1 MNWSFSK
8 NNSSLFLF
16 LTQEKK
22 QKNMHLKRIAKSS
35 LHFGKKNNSS
45 SRRGGIRQTDFSSFP
60 SFIPFRFYTTPKRRR
75 AGAILLMCEK
85 HKTKGWTFGHFDFYI
100 GQEFLFQNVQVS
112 KVVN

>member
-1 MNWSFSK
+1 MK
-8 NNSSLFLF
+8 MVVFLF

-35 LHFGKKNNSS
+35 LRSGKKNNSS
-45 SRRGGIRQTDFSSFP
+45 PDIENKIFGIGFVKQIFLLFLHSVQ
-60 SFIPFRFYTTPKRRR
+60 ILY
-75 AGAILLMCEK
+75 AILLMCK
-85 HKTKGWTFGHFDFYI
+85 MLLRGWTFGHFDFNI